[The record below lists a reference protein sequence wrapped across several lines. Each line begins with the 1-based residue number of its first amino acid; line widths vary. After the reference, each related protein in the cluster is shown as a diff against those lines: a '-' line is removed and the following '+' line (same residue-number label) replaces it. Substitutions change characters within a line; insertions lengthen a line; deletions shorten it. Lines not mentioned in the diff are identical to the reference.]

1 MTGWTMGSHCESGM
15 ALHRPIS
22 PLSVTVSPEQEDDPR
37 EAARAFLGSSVPAM
51 HSYLLSFPS
60 KFRSIC

>member
-1 MTGWTMGSHCESGM
+1 M

-37 EAARAFLGSSVPAM
+37 EAARALLGSSVPGHAQL
-51 HSYLLSFPS
+51 SLLFPRQIQKYLLS
-60 KFRSIC
+60 